1 MSCPLTQNYVNKDCK
16 SVAGVKKF
24 YITQFANLLS
34 TTVVANVI
42 TVITKSVSVVWNTY
56 AQESEIANWDYT
68 GTGSLANGTYAYDFN
83 VTMKC
88 MGLNTLD
95 SQEFE
100 TLLKNKLVLIAE
112 MENGDFWMLGK
123 DYGCSVDNT
132 KFETGTAFGDFIGST
147 IAIKGRSNTSMLK
160 VDPTIIAGLLV

>member
-1 MSCPLTQNYVNKDCK
+1 MPCPLTQNYVNKDCK

-24 YITQFANLLS
+24 YITPFSNILT
-34 TTVVANVI
+34 TTVVANVV
-42 TVITKSVSVVWNTY
+42 TVLTSTVPFKTY

-68 GTGSLANGTYAYDFN
+68 GTGSLANGTYAYDWN
-83 VTMKC
+83 ATLKC

-100 TLLKNKLVLIAE
+100 TLLKNKIVMIAE

-123 DYGCSVDNT
+123 DYGASVDNA

-147 IAIKGRSNTSMLK
+147 IAVKGRSNTSMLM
-160 VDPTIIAGLLV
+160 VDPTVIPGII

>member
-24 YITQFANLLS
+24 YITPFANLLT
-34 TTVVANVI
+34 TTVLANVI
-42 TVITKSVSVVWNTY
+42 TAITKTLAWHTY

-83 VTMKC
+83 ATMKC

-160 VDPTIIAGLLV
+160 VDPTIIAGLLTV

>member
-24 YITQFANLLS
+24 YVTPFANLLT

-42 TVITKSVSVVWNTY
+42 TVITKTLAWKTY

-83 VTMKC
+83 ATMKC

-95 SQEFE
+95 TVEFE

-160 VDPTIIAGLLV
+160 VDPTIIAGLLTV

>member
-1 MSCPLTQNYVNKDCK
+1 MPCPLTQNYVNKDCK

-24 YITQFANLLS
+24 YITPFSNILT
-34 TTVVANVI
+34 TTVAANVV
-42 TVITKSVSVVWNTY
+42 TVITSTVPFKTY

-68 GTGSLANGTYAYDFN
+68 GTGSLANGTYAYDWN
-83 VTMKC
+83 ATLKC

-100 TLLKNKLVLIAE
+100 LLLKNKIVMIAE

-123 DYGCSVDNT
+123 DYGASVDNT

-147 IAIKGRSNTSMLK
+147 IAVKGRSNTSMLM
-160 VDPTIIAGLLV
+160 VDPAIIPGIV

>member
-1 MSCPLTQNYVNKDCK
+1 MPCPLTQNYVNKDCK

-24 YITQFANLLS
+24 YISTFSNILT
-34 TTVVANVI
+34 TTVVANVV
-42 TVITKSVSVVWNTY
+42 TVITSTVPFKTY

-68 GTGSLANGTYAYDFN
+68 GTGSLANGTYAYDWN
-83 VTMKC
+83 ATLKC

-95 SQEFE
+95 TAEFE
-100 TLLKNKLVLIAE
+100 LLLKNKIVMIAE

-123 DYGCSVDNT
+123 DYGASVDNT

-147 IAIKGRSNTSMLK
+147 ITVKGRSNTSMLM
-160 VDPTIIAGLLV
+160 VDPTIIAGL

>member
-24 YITQFANLLS
+24 YVTPFSNLLT
-34 TTVVANVI
+34 TTVVTNVV
-42 TVITKSVSVVWNTY
+42 TVITQTLPWKTY
-56 AQESEIANWDYT
+56 DQESEIANWDYT

-83 VTMKC
+83 ATMKC

-95 SQEFE
+95 TVEFE
-100 TLLKNKLVLIAE
+100 TLLKNKLVLIAQ

-160 VDPTIIAGLLV
+160 VDPTIIAALID

>member
-1 MSCPLTQNYVNKDCK
+1 MPCPLTQNYVNKDCK

-24 YITQFANLLS
+24 YITPFSNILT
-34 TTVVANVI
+34 TTVAANVV
-42 TVITKSVSVVWNTY
+42 TVITSTVPFKTY

-68 GTGSLANGTYAYDFN
+68 GTGSLANGTYAYDWN
-83 VTMKC
+83 ATLKC

-100 TLLKNKLVLIAE
+100 LLLKNKIVMIAE

-123 DYGCSVDNT
+123 DYGASVDNT

-147 IAIKGRSNTSMLK
+147 IAVKGRSNTSMLM
-160 VDPTIIAGLLV
+160 VDPAIIPGII

>member
-24 YITQFANLLS
+24 YITPFANLLT

-42 TVITKSVSVVWNTY
+42 TVITKTLAWNTY

-112 MENGDFWMLGK
+112 MENGDFWMLGR

-160 VDPTIIAGLLV
+160 VDPTIIAALLV

>member
-1 MSCPLTQNYVNKDCK
+1 MIEI
-16 SVAGVKKF
+16 G
-24 YITQFANLLS
+24 
-34 TTVVANVI
+34 VI
-42 TVITKSVSVVWNTY
+42 TSTVPFKTY

-68 GTGSLANGTYAYDFN
+68 GTGSLANGTYAYDWN
-83 VTMKC
+83 ATLKC

-100 TLLKNKLVLIAE
+100 LLLKNKIVMIAE

-123 DYGCSVDNT
+123 DYGASVDNT

-147 IAIKGRSNTSMLK
+147 IAVKGRSNTSMLM
-160 VDPTIIAGLLV
+160 VDPAIIPGIV

>member
-24 YITQFANLLS
+24 YITPFANLLT

-42 TVITKSVSVVWNTY
+42 TAITKTLVWHTY

-83 VTMKC
+83 ATMKC

>member
-24 YITQFANLLS
+24 YITPFANLLT

-42 TVITKSVSVVWNTY
+42 TAITKTLAWHTY

-83 VTMKC
+83 ATMKC

-160 VDPTIIAGLLV
+160 VDPTIIAALLV

>member
-24 YITQFANLLS
+24 YITPFSNLLS

-42 TVITKSVSVVWNTY
+42 TIIQKSLVWNTY

-160 VDPTIIAGLLV
+160 VDPTIIAGLLTV

>member
-24 YITQFANLLS
+24 YITPFANLLT

-42 TVITKSVSVVWNTY
+42 TAITKTLAWNTY

-83 VTMKC
+83 ATMKC

-160 VDPTIIAGLLV
+160 VDPTIIAALLV